1 LPASHKMTI
10 RVLHIIGSLKL
21 GGAQV
26 SVKYLTEN
34 ADCGKIESFVYPLR
48 SRDIDIP
55 IRGNVI
61 KLPYRNYDPRKFLT
75 ILRLCKKYHIDIIH
89 AHLEKPILGSLLAGY
104 FRKVRVIVHEHGPVF
119 RKGIKASIYRFL
131 LRLLHHRA
139 SLIVANS
146 HATADCLI
154 DKIKV
159 NPSRI
164 RVIYNAVD
172 LEVFTPGQQA
182 RQRIRNQL
190 AIEPR
195 DIVIGFVGRLHPVK
209 GPDLLIEAMSLL
221 LKKSPRYLL
230 IMLGEGPQ
238 RCFLEALAERLG
250 ITDRVRFLGF
260 HENVSEVMNVFD
272 IGVIPSRQES
282 FGIVA
287 LEYMSMKIPLVC
299 SAVDGLAELVSDEE
313 TALVP
318 ADNTPKEIARSIER
332 LADNR
337 ELCDQLAEAAS
348 HYCENFSV
356 PKHIEA
362 IENIYVELLNNNEY
376 D

>member
-1 LPASHKMTI
+1 MTI
-10 RVLHIIGSLKL
+10 RVLHLIGSLKL

-34 ADCGKIESFVYPLR
+34 ADCGKIETFVYPLR

-89 AHLEKPILGSLLAGY
+89 AHLEKPILGGLLAGY
-104 FRKVRVIVHEHGPVF
+104 FSKVRVIVHEHGPVF
-119 RKGIKASIYRFL
+119 RKGIKASIYRFF

-139 SLIVANS
+139 SLIIANS

-154 DKIKV
+154 NRIKV
-159 NPSRI
+159 NPNRI
-164 RVIYNAVD
+164 RIIYNAVD
-172 LEVFTPGQQA
+172 LETFTPDRQA

-195 DIVIGFVGRLHPVK
+195 DIVIGFIGRLHTVK
-209 GPDLLIEAMSLL
+209 GPDLLIEAMSVL

-250 ITDRVRFLGF
+250 ITDCVRFLGF
-260 HENVSEVMNVFD
+260 RENVSEVMNAFD
-272 IGVIPSRQES
+272 IGVIPSRQEP

-299 SAVDGLAELVSDEE
+299 SAADGLAELVSNEE

-318 ADNTPKEIARSIER
+318 ADNIPKEIAYSIER

-337 ELCDQLAEAAS
+337 EMCDQLTEAALC
-348 HYCENFSV
+348 YCENFSV
-356 PKHIEA
+356 PKHIKA
-362 IENIYVELLNNNEY
+362 IENTYVELLNDNERI
-376 D
+376 

>member
-1 LPASHKMTI
+1 MTI

-34 ADCGKIESFVYPLR
+34 ADDRKIETFVYPLR
-48 SRDIDIP
+48 SRDIDMP
-55 IRGNVI
+55 IQGNVI

-75 ILRLCKKYHIDIIH
+75 ILRLCKKYRIDIIH

-104 FRKVRVIVHEHGPVF
+104 FRKVRVIVHERGPVF
-119 RKGIKASIYRFL
+119 RKGVKASIYRFL

-139 SLIVANS
+139 SLIIANS

-154 DKIKV
+154 DRIKI
-159 NPSRI
+159 NPNRI

-172 LEVFTPGQQA
+172 LEAFTPDRQA
-182 RQRIRNQL
+182 RRRIRNQL

-209 GPDLLIEAMSLL
+209 GPDLLVEAMSLL

-230 IMLGEGPQ
+230 VMLGEGPQ
-238 RCFLEALAERLG
+238 RSFLEALVERLD
-250 ITDRVRFLGF
+250 IADRVRFLGF
-260 HENVSEVMNVFD
+260 RENVSEVMNAFD
-272 IGVIPSRQES
+272 IGMIPSRQEA

-299 SAVDGLAELVSDEE
+299 SAADGLAELVSDEE

-318 ADNTPKEIARSIER
+318 AENTPKEIAHSIER
-332 LADNR
+332 LAGNR
-337 ELCDQLAEAAS
+337 DLRDKLADAAS

-356 PKHIEA
+356 PNHIKVV
-362 IENIYVELLNNNEY
+362 ENIYVELLNNNEY